1 MHPEVTFGEPKLF
14 LVSLGLL
21 SVLTLLL
28 VATVLGVSLR
38 MWRTVRSSASSRPVA
53 WNSGVHATQ
62 SLSSLIQLARES
74 IWLAVPFVV
83 VTSFGMMTAPHAA
96 LTSGGNHLTTAGTQ
110 RVTPSTPPSIDVNSA
125 AIPVSNVSTNDTPTQ
140 PAAARPAWLDQPREV
155 EGDCERIVL
164 TSQQFST
171 QAEAEVELRLAA
183 VQLVEQDLKRFQVGM
198 FRPRDWHPS
207 ADDVIAHAVQQRYDD
222 VTNRDFGRFSYPM
235 HRVSWQ
241 IELSPRVRTEFA
253 PAVRRAQI
261 SFRIMCLAGVAS
273 LFAMLAS
280 ASVMYFRLDTMTKG
294 RSFNWPKSCVIGA
307 TVAWFWIVFTLSSRG
322 QLW

>member
-1 MHPEVTFGEPKLF
+1 MHSEGIPGLQVKHDLALF
-14 LVSLGLL
+14 SLLMLL
-21 SVLTLLL
+21 FI
-28 VATVLGVSLR
+28 VAVLGYVGLR
-38 MWRTVRSSASSRPVA
+38 MWRSLRSSASSRPVA
-53 WNSGVHATQ
+53 LNSGVHAAQ
-62 SLSSLIQLARES
+62 SLSSLTQLACES

-83 VTSFGMMTAPHAA
+83 VASFGMMTAPHA

-110 RVTPSTPPSIDVNSA
+110 RVTPSTPPSIDVNSD

-140 PAAARPAWLDQPREV
+140 PAAARPAWLDESREV

-164 TSQQFST
+164 TSQQYST

-198 FRPRDWHPS
+198 FRPRDWRPS

-222 VTNRDFGRFSYPM
+222 VTNRDFGRFSHPM

-253 PAVRRAQI
+253 PAWRRVQI
-261 SFRIMCLAGVAS
+261 SFRIMCLAGVTS

-280 ASVMYFRLDTMTKG
+280 ASVMYFRLAALTKG
-294 RSFNWPKSCVIGA
+294 RSHGWPKYFALGA
-307 TVAWFWIVFTLSSRG
+307 TATWFTIVASAFSQG
-322 QLW
+322 HLW